1 MEFKFENRWHD
12 IHELR
17 EKFKIKN
24 KTMKNWMYDK
34 KTGKK
39 KDLKEMGLYKLPDTN
54 YYVANAVKFQKFFNK
69 QIGLEQ

>member
-1 MEFKFENRWHD
+1 MEFEFENRWHD

-54 YYVANAVKFQKFFNK
+54 YYVANAVTFQKFFNK
-69 QIGLEQ
+69 QIGLKQ

>member
-1 MEFKFENRWHD
+1 MELKFENRWHD
-12 IHELR
+12 IHELK

-54 YYVANAVKFQKFFNK
+54 YYVANAVTFQKFFNK
-69 QIGLEQ
+69 QIGLKQ